1 MDPATVAVMSTAL
14 AALVGGVVALVRIAV
29 SESRSRADDWRE
41 IARTAQAAA
50 VISNDQVKSLV
61 TAVQALTVAQQD
73 SLVLI
78 QSNAAALERWKETAP

>member
-1 MDPATVAVMSTAL
+1 MDTALLAIMSTAL
-14 AALVGGVVALVRIAV
+14 GVVVTGVVALVRIAIT
-29 SESRSRADDWRE
+29 EARARADDWRE

-50 VISNDQVKSLV
+50 VMSNDQVKQLV

-78 QSNAAALERWKETAP
+78 RSNATALERWKETAP

>member
-1 MDPATVAVMSTAL
+1 MADTATLAIISTAL
-14 AALVGGVVALVRIAV
+14 AAVVTGVVALVRIAV
-29 SESRSRADDWRE
+29 SEATRRADDWRE

-61 TAVQALTVAQQD
+61 TAVGALTVAQQD

-78 QSNAAALERWKETAP
+78 RSNAAALERWKETA